1 MGVIQGSINAALS
14 AVGNTIDTAAE
25 LKERKKQVA
34 EAAKLAEAQKATTAA
49 QEATTAELKKQAEE
63 RDLIA
68 NARQRISAAEEWGAE
83 AAEDFKKE
91 RAKKKYN
98 KQKDPDSAAWQSVI
112 KKYRENENRLTEFGY
127 LAGLTNQK
135 TGKEYSLLEY
145 TLARQEL
152 AMERTGV
159 NSSLN
164 RIKSMWAGTKIN
176 QEFFGKEEGN
186 KKTKLPKKGTN

>member
-34 EAAKLAEAQKATTAA
+34 A
-49 QEATTAELKKQAEE
+49 QETMNAELKKQADE
-63 RDLIA
+63 RDTLA

-127 LAGLTNQK
+127 LAGLINQK

-186 KKTKLPKKGTN
+186 KKTKLPKKGTK